1 MTIWEL
7 RFTDGRGASFFTE
20 SDLTGDIGQAGHIRR
35 INVAATAFEGSA
47 IGDAERCFREGK
59 VLELSAH
66 MGAVAYALRH
76 DT

>member
-7 RFTDGRGASFFTE
+7 RFIDGRGASFFTE
-20 SDLTGDIGQAGHIRR
+20 SDVTADVGQAGQIRR

-47 IGDAERCFREGK
+47 ISDAERCFQEED

-66 MGAVAYALRH
+66 MGAVAYAVRH